1 MFKNFV
7 RDVKLNLYFIWLN
20 LFGRLKEAQVRQ
32 DTQGVQDA
40 QGVQDTHVGDAD
52 DRLRMS
58 RNYWRKKYANERKAR
73 IKALKQIDELHDSYN
88 ELIAVIYHDWE
99 DFE

>member
-1 MFKNFV
+1 MFKIFV
-7 RDVKLNLYFIWLN
+7 RDVKLNLYFVWLN
-20 LFGRLKEAQVRQ
+20 IFGRLKEGQVRQ
-32 DTQGVQDA
+32 EA
-40 QGVQDTHVGDAD
+40 QGVREANVGDAD

-73 IKALKQIDELHDSYN
+73 IKALKQIDALHDSYN

-99 DFE
+99 DFK

>member
-20 LFGRLKEAQVRQ
+20 LFGRLKEAQVSQ
-32 DTQGVQDA
+32 EA
-40 QGVQDTHVGDAD
+40 QSVREANVGDAD

-73 IKALKQIDELHDSYN
+73 IKALKQIDELHDSYS
-88 ELIAVIYHDWE
+88 ELIDVIYYEWE

>member
-20 LFGRLKEAQVRQ
+20 LFGRLNEAQVRQ
-32 DTQGVQDA
+32 EAQSVRDA
-40 QGVQDTHVGDAD
+40 NVGDAD

-73 IKALKQIDELHDSYN
+73 IKALKQIDELHDSYD
-88 ELIAVIYHDWE
+88 ELVDIILGK
-99 DFE
+99 

>member
-7 RDVKLNLYFIWLN
+7 RDVKLNLYFVWLN

-32 DTQGVQDA
+32 EA
-40 QGVQDTHVGDAD
+40 QGVREVNVGDAEE
-52 DRLRMS
+52 RLRMS

-73 IKALKQIDELHDSYN
+73 IKALKQIDALHDSYK

>member
-20 LFGRLKEAQVRQ
+20 LFGRLNEAQVRQ
-32 DTQGVQDA
+32 EA
-40 QGVQDTHVGDAD
+40 QGVREANVGDAD

-73 IKALKQIDELHDSYN
+73 IKALKQIDELYDSYD
-88 ELIAVIYHDWE
+88 ELVDIILGK
-99 DFE
+99 

>member
-32 DTQGVQDA
+32 DTQGVREA
-40 QGVQDTHVGDAD
+40 NVGDAD

-88 ELIAVIYHDWE
+88 ELITVIYYEWE

>member
-7 RDVKLNLYFIWLN
+7 QDVKLNLYFILLN

-40 QGVQDTHVGDAD
+40 QGVQGAHVGDAD
-52 DRLRMS
+52 NRLRMS

-73 IKALKQIDELHDSYN
+73 IKALKQIDELHDSYD
-88 ELIAVIYHDWE
+88 ELVDVILGK
-99 DFE
+99 

>member
-20 LFGRLKEAQVRQ
+20 LFGRLNEAQVRQ
-32 DTQGVQDA
+32 EA
-40 QGVQDTHVGDAD
+40 QSVREANVGDAD
-52 DRLRMS
+52 NRLRMS

-73 IKALKQIDELHDSYN
+73 IKALKQIDELHDSYD
-88 ELIAVIYHDWE
+88 ELVDIILGK
-99 DFE
+99 

>member
-7 RDVKLNLYFIWLN
+7 QDVKLNLYFIWLN
-20 LFGRLKEAQVRQ
+20 LFGHLKEAQVRQ
-32 DTQGVQDA
+32 EA
-40 QGVQDTHVGDAD
+40 QGVREANVGDAD

-73 IKALKQIDELHDSYN
+73 IKALKQIDELHDSYD
-88 ELIAVIYHDWE
+88 ELVDIILGK
-99 DFE
+99 

>member
-7 RDVKLNLYFIWLN
+7 RDVKLNMYFIWLN
-20 LFGRLKEAQVRQ
+20 LFGRLKEEQVRQ
-32 DTQGVQDA
+32 EA
-40 QGVQDTHVGDAD
+40 QSVREANVGDAD

-73 IKALKQIDELHDSYN
+73 IKALKQIDELHDSYD
-88 ELIAVIYHDWE
+88 ELVDIILGK
-99 DFE
+99 

>member
-20 LFGRLKEAQVRQ
+20 LFGRLNEAQVGQ
-32 DTQGVQDA
+32 
-40 QGVQDTHVGDAD
+40 DAD

-73 IKALKQIDELHDSYN
+73 IKALKQIYALHDSYN
-88 ELIAVIYHDWE
+88 ELVDIILWK
-99 DFE
+99 

>member
-7 RDVKLNLYFIWLN
+7 RDVKLNLYFVWLN

-32 DTQGVQDA
+32 EA
-40 QGVQDTHVGDAD
+40 QGVREVHVGDAEE
-52 DRLRMS
+52 RLRMS

-73 IKALKQIDELHDSYN
+73 IKALKQIDALHDSSN
-88 ELIAVIYHDWE
+88 ELIDVIYYDWG

>member
-7 RDVKLNLYFIWLN
+7 QDVKLNLYFIWLN
-20 LFGRLKEAQVRQ
+20 LFGHLKDAQVRQ
-32 DTQGVQDA
+32 EA
-40 QGVQDTHVGDAD
+40 QGVREANVGDAD

-73 IKALKQIDELHDSYN
+73 IKALKQIDALHDSYD
-88 ELIAVIYHDWE
+88 ELVDIILGK
-99 DFE
+99 

>member
-7 RDVKLNLYFIWLN
+7 RGVKLNLYFVWLN
-20 LFGRLKEAQVRQ
+20 IFGRLKEAQVRQ
-32 DTQGVQDA
+32 GTQGVRGA
-40 QGVQDTHVGDAD
+40 NVGDAD

-73 IKALKQIDELHDSYN
+73 IKALKQIDELHDSYD
-88 ELIAVIYHDWE
+88 ELVDIILGK
-99 DFE
+99 

>member
-32 DTQGVQDA
+32 DTQGVREA
-40 QGVQDTHVGDAD
+40 NVGDAD

-73 IKALKQIDELHDSYN
+73 IKALKQIDELHDSYD
-88 ELIAVIYHDWE
+88 ELVDIILVK
-99 DFE
+99 

>member
-7 RDVKLNLYFIWLN
+7 RDVKLSLYFIWLN
-20 LFGRLKEAQVRQ
+20 IFGRLQEAQVRQ

-40 QGVQDTHVGDAD
+40 HVGDAD
-52 DRLRMS
+52 NRLRMS

-88 ELIAVIYHDWE
+88 ELIAVIYHNWE
-99 DFE
+99 DY

>member
-32 DTQGVQDA
+32 EA
-40 QGVQDTHVGDAD
+40 QNVREANVGDAD
-52 DRLRMS
+52 NRLRMS

-73 IKALKQIDELHDSYN
+73 IKALKQIDALHDSYD
-88 ELIAVIYHDWE
+88 ELVDIILGK
-99 DFE
+99 

>member
-20 LFGRLKEAQVRQ
+20 LFGRLNEAQVRQ
-32 DTQGVQDA
+32 EA
-40 QGVQDTHVGDAD
+40 QSVREANVGDAD

-73 IKALKQIDELHDSYN
+73 IKALKQIDELHDSYD
-88 ELIAVIYHDWE
+88 ELVDIILGK
-99 DFE
+99 

>member
-7 RDVKLNLYFIWLN
+7 RDVKLNLYFVWLN

-32 DTQGVQDA
+32 DTQGVREA
-40 QGVQDTHVGDAD
+40 NVCDAD

-73 IKALKQIDELHDSYN
+73 IKALKQIDELHDSYD
-88 ELIAVIYHDWE
+88 ELVDIILGK
-99 DFE
+99 

>member
-7 RDVKLNLYFIWLN
+7 RDVKLNLYFVWLN
-20 LFGRLKEAQVRQ
+20 IFGRLKEAQVRQ
-32 DTQGVQDA
+32 EA
-40 QGVQDTHVGDAD
+40 QGVRKANVGDAD

-88 ELIAVIYHDWE
+88 ELIAVIYHDWG

>member
-7 RDVKLNLYFIWLN
+7 RDVKLNLYFVWLN

-32 DTQGVQDA
+32 EA
-40 QGVQDTHVGDAD
+40 QGVQESHVGDAEE
-52 DRLRMS
+52 RLRMS

-73 IKALKQIDELHDSYN
+73 IKALKQIDALHDSYE
-88 ELIAVIYHDWE
+88 ELITVIYYNWE
-99 DFE
+99 GFE

>member
-20 LFGRLKEAQVRQ
+20 LFVRLNEAQVRQ
-32 DTQGVQDA
+32 EA
-40 QGVQDTHVGDAD
+40 QGVREANVGDAD

-73 IKALKQIDELHDSYN
+73 IKALKQIDELHDSYD
-88 ELIAVIYHDWE
+88 ELVDIILGK
-99 DFE
+99 

>member
-7 RDVKLNLYFIWLN
+7 QDVKLNLYFIWLN
-20 LFGRLKEAQVRQ
+20 LFGRLQEAQVRQ
-32 DTQGVQDA
+32 EA
-40 QGVQDTHVGDAD
+40 QGVREANVGDAD

-73 IKALKQIDELHDSYN
+73 IKALKQIDELHDSYD
-88 ELIAVIYHDWE
+88 ELVDIILGK
-99 DFE
+99 

>member
-7 RDVKLNLYFIWLN
+7 QDVKLNLYFIWLN

-32 DTQGVQDA
+32 DAQGVQDA
-40 QGVQDTHVGDAD
+40 HVGDAD

-73 IKALKQIDELHDSYN
+73 IKALKQIYALHDSYN
-88 ELIAVIYHDWE
+88 ELIAVIYHDWG

>member
-7 RDVKLNLYFIWLN
+7 QDVKLNLYFIWLN
-20 LFGRLKEAQVRQ
+20 LFGHLKEAQVRQ
-32 DTQGVQDA
+32 EA
-40 QGVQDTHVGDAD
+40 QGVREVHVGAAD

-73 IKALKQIDELHDSYN
+73 IKALKQIDELHDSYD
-88 ELIAVIYHDWE
+88 ELVDIILGK
-99 DFE
+99 